1 MTLNIKSYGTWYLC
15 SDVPHRNTF
24 GWHSAIMTSGDF
36 MVDDKDIEKL
46 VQRMKDIQVEQ
57 AKVIRRLQ
65 VVQNK
70 CTMSNT
76 SKFSLDDR
84 VILRAE

>member
-1 MTLNIKSYGTWYLC
+1 MILNIKSYGTWYLC

-24 GWHSAIMTSGDF
+24 GCHSAIMTSGDF

-46 VQRMKDIQVEQ
+46 VQRLKDIQVEQ

-65 VVQNK
+65 VVQ
-70 CTMSNT
+70 
-76 SKFSLDDR
+76 
-84 VILRAE
+84 